1 MKKHVLLASMLM
13 VGVGVYAQNG
23 KIRPTNAR
31 PVNMA
36 EREVKKLSFNEE
48 NASKT
53 NGQRHSA
60 VRPSNLRNKSNGN
73 VPHIAT
79 VSATRFSGSQ
89 NAYGVL
95 TSNQKPL
102 QYNSDIDIVTF
113 VHRKSQYFTTA
124 PANNSGSIITSW
136 SLNRGTTWDSTCI
149 WADGTNLAR
158 YPQGGIYNPP
168 GNTNVNN
175 VYFVGTGPVTNGS
188 NWIGNWYA
196 SKSYTA
202 SVGGNNTAL
211 SAPNTTFIPSVFN
224 TVQKADMVRNHFTY
238 TNDGYV
244 RAAGPIVN
252 DINATTNLAY
262 SPRGMMIM
270 KGTFNAGSFIWS
282 GDSLI
287 YPVVY
292 SSANGNALLSTPYMA
307 WDNSG
312 TIGYAVMLGVRQ
324 GATGAMQ
331 GIQPIVYKTTNSGTT
346 WTLIPP
352 FDFTTLDEVYKRL
365 PLATNGYTDAIPFFS
380 SGEGVDV
387 TVDNLGRLHLVA
399 TVVSAYSNHPDSL
412 FYTYAFNSGGGC
424 GAQNYN
430 FYYGS
435 TTFHP
440 TIMDFVLNGNNTWN
454 GILVDSMATEGTSG
468 GNNTCSQW
476 DGAGLDVDARIQ
488 VSRNDVG
495 DKIFYSWTETDTTVT
510 GHHFNVY
517 PDLYMK
523 GYDVST
529 DKVTAK
535 TLVIGTSATTP
546 TVAQS
551 GIFFHYMST
560 RAINVG
566 GGTYEIPFTFSGDP
580 TFGGT
585 SPVDHY
591 YVSGAQFTM
600 TDFSTPSTPL
610 SSKNNSGSI
619 SKNNTINASV
629 YPNPTNATTQL
640 VVNLDKASDIHVEI
654 MNTLGQVINKMDIKG
669 NAGQHVINVDL
680 SNENAGVYF
689 YSITTNVGKANGKIV
704 KE

>member
-31 PVNMA
+31 PVNIE
-36 EREVKKLSFNEE
+36 ERELKKLSLNEE
-48 NASKT
+48 NAPKT

-60 VRPSNLRNKSNGN
+60 VRPSNLRNKSNSN

-79 VSATRFSGSQ
+79 VSATRFSGSM
-89 NAYGVL
+89 NIFGVL

-113 VHRKSQYFTTA
+113 VHRKSQFFTTA
-124 PANNSGSIITSW
+124 PISNTGSIITSW
-136 SLNRGTTWDSTCI
+136 SLNRGITWDSTCI
-149 WADGTNLAR
+149 WSDGTNLAR

-175 VYFVGTGPVTNGS
+175 IYFVGTGPVTSGS
-188 NWIGNWYA
+188 SWIGNWYA

-211 SAPNTTFIPSVFN
+211 PAPNTQFIPHPYQNNNQAF
-224 TVQKADMVRNHFTY
+224 VRNYFTY
-238 TNDGYV
+238 TTDGVV
-244 RAAGPIVN
+244 RAVGTIF
-252 DINATTNLAY
+252 DDYTNLKG
-262 SPRGMMIM
+262 PRGAAIM
-270 KGTFNAGSFIWS
+270 KGTFNAGSFTWNL
-282 GDSLI
+282 DSLI
-287 YPVVY
+287 FPAELR
-292 SSANGNALLSTPYMA
+292 SDGSKALYYNPYMA
-307 WDNSG
+307 WNNDG
-312 TIGYAVMLGVRQ
+312 TIGYVVMLGMRQ
-324 GATGAMQ
+324 GSTG
-331 GIQPIVYKTTNSGTT
+331 GSRGLQPIVYKTTNSGNT
-346 WTLIPP
+346 WTIIPP
-352 FDFTTLDEVYKRL
+352 FDFSTLGEVYKRL
-365 PLATNGYTDAIPFFS
+365 PLPIKADTNTFIAWFNL
-380 SGEGVDV
+380 GEGIDV
-387 TVDNLGRLHLVA
+387 TVDNSGRLHLVA
-399 TVVSAYSNHPDSL
+399 TVVSAYSNHPDSV

-424 GAQNYN
+424 GAQRYR
-430 FYYGS
+430 FWYGS
-435 TTFHP
+435 TTTLP
-440 TIMDFVLNGNNTWN
+440 TIMDFVLNNDNTWN
-454 GILVDSMATEGTSG
+454 GILVDSMATEGTDG
-468 GNNTCSQW
+468 GENSCSQW
-476 DGAGLDVDARIQ
+476 DANSIDILARIQ
-488 VSRNDVG
+488 VSRNDAG
-495 DKIFYSWTETDTTVT
+495 DKIFYSWTETDTTIT

-566 GGTYEIPFTFSGDP
+566 GGTYEIPFTFSFDP
-580 TFGGT
+580 SFGA
-585 SPVDHY
+585 SLANVDHY
-591 YVSGAQFTM
+591 YVSGARFTT
-600 TDFSTPSTPL
+600 TDFSVTATPL
-610 SSKNNSGSI
+610 SGGNAI
-619 SKNNTINASV
+619 SVPIYKNNTINVSV

-640 VVNLDKASDIHVEI
+640 VVNLDKASDIHIEI

>member
-36 EREVKKLSFNEE
+36 EREMRKLSLNEE
-48 NASKT
+48 NAPKT

-79 VSATRFSGSQ
+79 VSATRFSGSR
-89 NAYGVL
+89 NAYGLL
-95 TSNQKPL
+95 TSTQKPL

-113 VHRKSQYFTTA
+113 VHRVSPYFTTA

-149 WADGTNLAR
+149 WADGTNAGR

-175 VYFVGTGPVTNGS
+175 IYFVGTGPTIVGS
-188 NWIGNWYA
+188 SWTGNFFA

-211 SAPNTTFIPSVFN
+211 PAPNTQFIPHVYQNSNQVF
-224 TVQKADMVRNHFTY
+224 VRNYFTY
-238 TNDGYV
+238 TTDGVV
-244 RAAGPIVN
+244 RAAGTIF
-252 DINATTNLAY
+252 DDYANLNN
-262 SPRGMMIM
+262 PRGAAIM
-270 KGTFNAGSFIWS
+270 KGTFNAGSFTWNL
-282 GDSLI
+282 DSLI
-287 YPVVY
+287 FPVELM
-292 SSANGNALLSTPYMA
+292 SDGSKALYYNPYMA
-307 WDNSG
+307 WSNDG
-312 TIGYAVMLGVRQ
+312 TIGYVVMLGMRQ
-324 GATGAMQ
+324 GSTG
-331 GIQPIVYKTTNSGTT
+331 GSRGLQPIVYKTTNSGTT
-346 WTLIPP
+346 WTIIPP
-352 FDFTTLDEVYKRL
+352 FDFTTLEEVYKRL
-365 PLATNGYTDAIPFFS
+365 PLATNGYTDAIPYFS
-380 SGEGVDV
+380 PGEGIDV

-399 TVVSAYSNHPDSL
+399 TVVSAYSNNPDSV
-412 FYTYAFNSGGGC
+412 FYVYAFNSGGGC

-454 GILVDSMATEGTSG
+454 GILVDSMATEGTSR

-476 DGAGLDVDARIQ
+476 NGAGLDVDARIQ

-546 TVAQS
+546 AVAQS
-551 GIFFHYMST
+551 GIFFHYMSP

-585 SPVDHY
+585 TPVDHY